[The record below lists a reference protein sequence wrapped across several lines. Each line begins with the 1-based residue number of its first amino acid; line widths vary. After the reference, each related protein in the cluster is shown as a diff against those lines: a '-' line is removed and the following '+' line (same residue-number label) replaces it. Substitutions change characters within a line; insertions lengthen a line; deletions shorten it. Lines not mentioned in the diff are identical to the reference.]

1 MAGGQER
8 ALRRRIRSVQS
19 TRKTTHAMELIAGS
33 RIMRAQARI
42 AASKPYVEGLER
54 LAADLAGSPEAVG
67 QRFCT
72 PADPTSGVAVVVVAG
87 DRGLSGPY
95 NVSVLR
101 AAEVALAEHREAG
114 REARLLAVG
123 RKANGYLRFRG
134 YEVHEIFTG
143 ITERPEWHDIEGI
156 GAALLEAFDEGR
168 IGEAEIVSTRFF
180 SVGTQ
185 KVERRPLFPIAAG
198 EAARFDF
205 VTEPETD
212 ALMEMLGPRVVEARL
227 FLALLEA
234 SASEY
239 AARQRAMKAATDNAD
254 ELVRNLRR
262 VMNRARQDS
271 ITTEIMDIVGGAE
284 ALRAKQRTRLPAL
297 PRLRGGAGAAG
308 GASR

>member
-8 ALRRRIRSVQS
+8 ALRRRIRSVQA

-42 AASKPYVEGLER
+42 AAARPYVDGLEH
-54 LAADLAGSPEAVG
+54 LASDLGASPEAANHRFVG
-67 QRFCT
+67 QPDPQA
-72 PADPTSGVAVVVVAG
+72 PAGVVVVAG

-101 AAEVALAEHREAG
+101 AAEAVVSENSAQG
-114 REARLLAVG
+114 RQSLLMAVG
-123 RKANGYLRFRG
+123 RKAHGYLRFRG
-134 YEVHEIFTG
+134 YRIEAIFTG
-143 ITERPEWHDIEGI
+143 ITERPEWADVQGI
-156 GAALLEAFDEGR
+156 AAGLMEAFDEGR
-168 IGEAEIVSTRFF
+168 IGSAEVVSTRFV
-180 SVGTQ
+180 SIGVQ
-185 KVERRPLFPIAAG
+185 KVERRRLFPIEPGASRG
-198 EAARFDF
+198 FDY
-205 VTEPETD
+205 VTEPETGP
-212 ALMEMLGPRVVEARL
+212 LLEMLGPRLVEARL

-234 SASEY
+234 SAAEY

-284 ALRAKQRTRLPAL
+284 ALRATEKGRLPAL
-297 PRLRGGAGAAG
+297 PRLGGGTDGGAP
-308 GASR
+308 S